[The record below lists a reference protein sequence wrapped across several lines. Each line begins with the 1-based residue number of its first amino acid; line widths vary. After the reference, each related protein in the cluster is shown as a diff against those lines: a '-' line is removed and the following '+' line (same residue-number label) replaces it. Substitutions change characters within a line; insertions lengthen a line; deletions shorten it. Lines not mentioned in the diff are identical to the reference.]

1 MVAIFCLIIQ
11 KRTSTSAIFYEAAAC
26 STQESAGPEAAA
38 WPIGAAAE

>member
-1 MVAIFCLIIQ
+1 MVAIFCLIN
-11 KRTSTSAIFYEAAAC
+11 STSAIFYEAAAC